1 MNLLILTTKYS
12 QVSEIIGP
20 AVSAY
25 YFSEVIP
32 FLHFCKF
39 TELKMLGNLTNDLLI
54 HLNLTLHLYTPEN
67 VRKAKLQ
74 WGIEMEHHAKM
85 VSTV

>member
-1 MNLLILTTKYS
+1 
-12 QVSEIIGP
+12 
-20 AVSAY
+20 
-25 YFSEVIP
+25 
-32 FLHFCKF
+32 
-39 TELKMLGNLTNDLLI
+39 MLGNLTNDLLI